1 MKILMH
7 SSAATAIVLG
17 FVAACSPTG
26 GDTYGE
32 RDLDYELAYQRA
44 VQAVIW
50 GMPAASMISFR
61 EAFFRDADGD
71 FGDIFYMGGLGEPR
85 HEALT
90 ANSQTPYA
98 TVLLNVKD
106 EPMVLEIP
114 PASSKVALFGSA
126 IDVWQVPVADVGPT
140 GADAGRGGRY
150 LFLPPGY
157 DGPVPSGFFPVQM
170 ETYGIFV
177 ALRPIVI
184 GDGTLEDA
192 IANTQTIKAYPLAAA
207 DDPPANRYIDIYP
220 LERLGTLPEYDMSF
234 FEDLARLVNEE
245 VALERDKVMLGML
258 ASIGIQK
265 GVPFEPDE
273 KTRSVLEQAI
283 VDGRAM
289 MEHYFETPG
298 RAFEMFWPDR
308 QWGAFTTPSESGFVF
323 DEGDEI
329 LLDARAGGA
338 FYWATFVPKEL
349 GAGSYYLM
357 CLRDQAGDLLLG
369 SNSYRLR
376 VPADVPTRDFWSVIV
391 YSKDTKAFI
400 YNDLNRTGL
409 SSYETPNMVGNDDGT
424 FDIYFGPVAPQGL
437 ESNWIPTAGE
447 DFFLLFRFYGP
458 EPALYE
464 KEWKLPDVEK
474 VN

>member
-265 GVPFEPDE
+265 RAPFEPE
-273 KTRSVLEQAI
+273 
-283 VDGRAM
+283 
-289 MEHYFETPG
+289 
-298 RAFEMFWPDR
+298 
-308 QWGAFTTPSESGFVF
+308 
-323 DEGDEI
+323 
-329 LLDARAGGA
+329 
-338 FYWATFVPKEL
+338 
-349 GAGSYYLM
+349 
-357 CLRDQAGDLLLG
+357 
-369 SNSYRLR
+369 
-376 VPADVPTRDFWSVIV
+376 
-391 YSKDTKAFI
+391 
-400 YNDLNRTGL
+400 
-409 SSYETPNMVGNDDGT
+409 
-424 FDIYFGPVAPQGL
+424 
-437 ESNWIPTAGE
+437 
-447 DFFLLFRFYGP
+447 
-458 EPALYE
+458 
-464 KEWKLPDVEK
+464 
-474 VN
+474 